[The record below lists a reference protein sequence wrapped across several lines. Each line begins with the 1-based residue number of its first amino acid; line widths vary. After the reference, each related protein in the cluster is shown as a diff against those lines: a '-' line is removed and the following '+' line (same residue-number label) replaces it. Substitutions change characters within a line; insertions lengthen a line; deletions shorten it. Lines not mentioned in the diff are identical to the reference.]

1 MSINKI
7 NSHLQSNQMQNVNN
21 QLKQVQLTNQINQ
34 INQTNQTNQTNQDSS
49 LNNQVNNTYPN
60 DILITNN
67 NSLVQNPFYQAQI
80 PTNPLYLN
88 QTNFQ
93 SSGND
98 LWKYLLAGGIGLFT
112 GLALGSLMPYSYY
125 CYYPMYYSY
134 FYSPCW
140 YNFGWYNY
148 WC

>member
-7 NSHLQSNQMQNVNN
+7 NSQLQSNQTQNVNN
-21 QLKQVQLTNQINQ
+21 QLKQVQ
-34 INQTNQTNQTNQDSS
+34 QTNQTNQDSS
-49 LNNQVNNTYPN
+49 LNNQVNSTYPN

-67 NSLVQNPFYQAQI
+67 NPPIVPPIGVENPFVQNPFYQAQI